1 MNSLTPSSAQLV
13 QAELR
18 LLLYAQMLSECYAYS
33 TVEAYVGD
41 LFAIQRGWNA
51 YKGVDSLRQAFT
63 RVKMVM
69 KTYRKRKPVAKEQK
83 RLWEPSYFVR
93 VARGQRWFNATGGER
108 WTEFATFT
116 QWIIMVLMYQLFLR
130 VGEVVQTYVDRHTA
144 RRPWTR
150 ASVSFWAGERCI
162 LMGQDGRPE
171 QADAVH
177 VTHVLLAA
185 VPDKS
190 NAAGSRDPFTLKVF
204 SPKQCREASTDI
216 PAFLF
221 DGGRLLW
228 ALFSLYPVPRVFA
241 GLVPLFTREEVQLP
255 KVVCQYTL
263 NDYHKGLRKLCN
275 DALPRIPRLVQG
287 KALGGHCM
295 RGAAANHSLRLGATV
310 TEVCRMARWQMA
322 AFVRAKGYDYTRS
335 RLADTAGI
343 SAAMMLNILLAP
355 PSLAQE
361 PEGGD

>member
-1 MNSLTPSSAQLV
+1 
-13 QAELR
+13 
-18 LLLYAQMLSECYAYS
+18 
-33 TVEAYVGD
+33 
-41 LFAIQRGWNA
+41 
-51 YKGVDSLRQAFT
+51 
-63 RVKMVM
+63 
-69 KTYRKRKPVAKEQK
+69 
-83 RLWEPSYFVR
+83 
-93 VARGQRWFNATGGER
+93 
-108 WTEFATFT
+108 
-116 QWIIMVLMYQLFLR
+116 
-130 VGEVVQTYVDRHTA
+130 
-144 RRPWTR
+144 
-150 ASVSFWAGERCI
+150 
-162 LMGQDGRPE
+162 
-171 QADAVH
+171 
-177 VTHVLLAA
+177 
-185 VPDKS
+185 
-190 NAAGSRDPFTLKVF
+190 
-204 SPKQCREASTDI
+204 
-216 PAFLF
+216 LF

-361 PEGGD
+361 TEGGD